1 MDLKYFKLSLTLL
14 LLFAIQ
20 RGNAQNDKKPIDYVN
35 PFIGT
40 DFFGN
45 VFPGASLPY
54 ALVHVSPDT
63 HNAGW
68 LYRKGYVYTDDNI
81 VGFSHSHGAGS
92 GGEILLMPTVHQKI
106 QVVPGEKENPD
117 TGYRSRFSHKQEKAS
132 AGYYQVKL
140 LDYDV
145 NVELTTT
152 PRVAFHRYTF
162 PESEFS
168 RVILDLGYTIRGG
181 NGDGNC
187 VLNIVND
194 TTIEGHRKSVNSS
207 GNIYFVAHFSKPFE
221 YYGTFDT
228 RYKSPESNA
237 GFYPMKSGEKGDKIG
252 AFVQYGTKED
262 EQILVKVAV
271 SYVSLQG
278 ARKNLT
284 AEIPHWNFDKTHED
298 AEKIW
303 DKELNR
309 IQVEGDSEQDK
320 IKFYTA
326 MYRTL
331 LSQYIFQDVDGNYL
345 GMGGKIQM
353 ANDYNFYSTIFT
365 WDTYR
370 TAHPLLT
377 LAAPG
382 QVNDIM
388 KSIEA
393 KIRESGWVPGLHSY
407 NKFSDGMIGDHM
419 IPIVVDAFMKGFRD
433 FDAEYVYQAMK
444 KKAMELP
451 SPPVPLSAAR
461 DGLKEYLNL
470 GYVPADK
477 NKESVSSTLE
487 FAYDD
492 WCLAQMA
499 KEMGKTNDYKYF
511 MKRAGNYANLW
522 DTETEFM
529 RPKLANGHFLER
541 LTDKDKLLEIKSEG
555 NHSWYAYFE
564 PLLIGRS
571 PNRHY
576 TESNAWPYIWAVQHD
591 ISGLI
596 NLFGSQDKFNAKLDS
611 LFTMSPSEMGYKYVG
626 TVGTIGQYVQGNQ
639 PSHHVAYL
647 YNFSGLPWKTQYY
660 TRYICERL
668 YKAGPGGLSG
678 NDDMGSMSSWY
689 NFSSMGF
696 YPVTPGSN
704 MYIIGSPVFDR
715 VQIKLE
721 KGKTFSIEAKN
732 NSKTNIYIQS
742 VKING
747 KAINRTWI
755 SHNEIMKGGVL
766 EFEMGPEPNKSWG
779 TKPEDA
785 PGVNSEINLRGY

>member
-1 MDLKYFKLSLTLL
+1 MQIRMKITSNFIFLKLYFQIPLL
-14 LLFAIQ
+14 LLISVFHI
-20 RGNAQNDKKPIDYVN
+20 GNAQTHKNPVDYVN

-54 ALVHVSPDT
+54 ALIHVSPDT
-63 HNAGW
+63 HNKGW

-81 VGFSHSHGAGS
+81 VGFSHTHGAGS

-106 QVVPGEKENPD
+106 QTIPGEKEDPD
-117 TGYRSRFSHKQEKAS
+117 SGYRSRFSHKQERAS

-162 PESEFS
+162 PKSEFS
-168 RVILDLGYTIRGG
+168 RIILDLGYDINGG
-181 NGDGNC
+181 NRDSKAI
-187 VLNIVND
+187 LNIVND
-194 TTIEGHRKSVNSS
+194 TKIEGYRKSVNST
-207 GNIYFVAHFSKPFE
+207 GNIYFVIHFSKPFE
-221 YYGTFDT
+221 YYGTFDNGY
-228 RYKSPESNA
+228 RSPESNA
-237 GFYPMKSGEKGDKIG
+237 GFYPMKNGDKGDKIG
-252 AFVQYGTKED
+252 AFVRYDTKEN
-262 EQILVKVAV
+262 EQIMVKVAI
-271 SYVSLQG
+271 SYVNLEG
-278 ARKNLT
+278 ARKNM
-284 AEIPHWNFDKTHED
+284 AKEIPHWDFDKTHKE
-298 AEKIW
+298 AVKIW
-303 DKELNR
+303 DKALDR
-309 IQVEGDSEQDK
+309 ILVEGDSEKDK

-326 MYRTL
+326 LYRTL
-331 LSQYIFQDVDGNYL
+331 LSQYIFQDVDGKYL
-345 GMGGKIQM
+345 GMDGMIHT
-353 ANDYNFYSTIFT
+353 AIDYNLYSTIFT

-377 LAAPG
+377 LAAPE

-407 NKFSDGMIGDHM
+407 NKFSDSMIGDHM
-419 IPIVVDAFMKGFRD
+419 IPIVVDAYLKGFRD
-433 FDAEYVYQAMK
+433 FDVAFVYRAMK
-444 KKAMELP
+444 KKAMEFP
-451 SPPVPLSAAR
+451 KSPVPINAAR

-470 GYVPADK
+470 GYVAADV

-499 KEMGKTNDYKYF
+499 KEMGKTEDYNYF
-511 MKRAGNYANLW
+511 MKRAKNYSNLW
-522 DTETEFM
+522 DADTQFM
-529 RPKLANGHFLER
+529 RPKLANGDFLE
-541 LTDKDKLLEIKSEG
+541 LLSNKDSLLVTKSNG

-591 ISGLI
+591 IPGLI
-596 NLFGSQDKFNAKLDS
+596 NLFGSKDNFNTKLDQF
-611 LFTMSPSEMGYKYVG
+611 FTMSPSEMGYKYVG
-626 TVGTIGQYVQGNQ
+626 SVGTIGQYVHGNQ

-647 YNFSGLPWKTQYY
+647 YNYSGKPWKTQYY
-660 TRYICERL
+660 TRFICEKL
-668 YKAGPGGLSG
+668 YRAGPAGLSG
-678 NDDMGSMSSWY
+678 NEDMGSMSSWF

-704 MYIIGSPVFDR
+704 KYVISSPVFNQ
-715 VQIKLE
+715 VVIKLE
-721 KGKTFSIEAKN
+721 KGKTFTVKAKD

-742 VKING
+742 AKMNG
-747 KAINRTWI
+747 KSINRTWI
-755 SHNEIMKGGVL
+755 SHGEIMDGGVL
-766 EFEMGPEPNKSWG
+766 EFKMGSQPNKSWG
-779 TKPEDA
+779 Q
-785 PGVNSEINLRGY
+785 N